1 MTKSL
6 LISIVVNEI
15 IRVKDTVKNIIGI
28 VSIIYIIFILSLG
41 VLLLS
46 IISIPRIIPIEPIR
60 KITTATSNKVGNS
73 LVWFLKVTLRIIHC
87 PKWQIEYPENISTKK
102 WYLGMSNH
110 SSWADIF
117 VLLFVSNYKIPLLKF
132 FIKKELRWIP
142 VIYLIHK
149 TIDMPFLN
157 RHSPDKIQNNTGLR
171 AHDFENA
178 KIAAQKFTRYP
189 TTAFSF
195 VEGTRFTD
203 KKKDLQ
209 SSPFE
214 NLLKPKIGALVTAL
228 SGMPMVEELIDFTII
243 YKTSKRSA
251 WDFAC
256 GEMKDIKIIV
266 KCYDI
271 PKSILS
277 IDNDSALFRNEFRKF
292 IDRIWCKKQVLIED
306 RKYKVS

>member
-1 MTKSL
+1 M
-6 LISIVVNEI
+6 
-15 IRVKDTVKNIIGI
+15 KNIIGI
-28 VSIIYIIFILSLG
+28 ISIVHIIFILSLG

-46 IISIPRIIPIEPIR
+46 VISIPRIIPIEAIR
-60 KITTATSNKVGNS
+60 KSTTAISNKIGNA
-73 LVWFLKVTLRIIHC
+73 LVWFLKVTLGFIHRT
-87 PKWQIEYPENISTKK
+87 KWQIEYPENLSTQK
-102 WYLGMSNH
+102 WYLGISNH

-142 VIYLIHK
+142 IIYLIHK

-157 RHSPDKIQNNTGLR
+157 RHSPDKIQNNPSLKM
-171 AHDFENA
+171 HDFENA

-195 VEGTRFTD
+195 AEGTRFTD
-203 KKKDLQ
+203 EKRVSQ

-256 GEMKDIKIIV
+256 GEMNDVIVIV
-266 KCYDI
+266 KCYEI
-271 PKSILS
+271 PKSFRS
-277 IDNDSALFRNEFRKF
+277 IDNNSAEFRNEFRKF
-292 IDRIWCKKQVLIED
+292 IDRIWRKKQVLIED
-306 RKYKVS
+306 KKHKIS

>member
-1 MTKSL
+1 M
-6 LISIVVNEI
+6 
-15 IRVKDTVKNIIGI
+15 KNIIGT

-41 VLLLS
+41 VLLLC
-46 IISIPRIIPIEPIR
+46 IISIPRIIPIEAIR
-60 KITTATSNKVGNS
+60 KITTATSNEIGNA
-73 LVWFLKVTLRIIHC
+73 LVWFLKVTLGFIHRT
-87 PKWQIEYPENISTKK
+87 KWQIKYPENISTKK

-117 VLLFVSNYKIPLLKF
+117 VLLFASNYKIPLLKF

-157 RHSPDKIQNNTGLR
+157 RHSPDEIQDNPDLR
-171 AHDFENA
+171 KHDFESA
-178 KIAAQKFTRYP
+178 KIAAKKFTRYP

-195 VEGTRFTD
+195 AEGTRFTVE
-203 KKKDLQ
+203 KRGLQ
-209 SSPFE
+209 SSPFD
-214 NLLKPKIGALVTAL
+214 NLLKPKIGALATAL

-256 GEMKDIKIIV
+256 GEMNDAKIIV
-266 KCYDI
+266 KCYEI
-271 PKSILS
+271 PKSIRS
-277 IDNDSALFRNEFRKF
+277 IDNDSTEFRNKFQKF
-292 IDRIWCKKQVLIED
+292 IDRIWRKKQILIEGEE
-306 RKYKVS
+306 YKIS

>member
-1 MTKSL
+1 M
-6 LISIVVNEI
+6 
-15 IRVKDTVKNIIGI
+15 KNIIGI

-46 IISIPRIIPIEPIR
+46 IISIPRIVPIEAIR
-60 KITTATSNKVGNS
+60 KITTATSNQIGNA
-73 LVWFLKVTLRIIHC
+73 LVWFLKVTLGFIHR
-87 PKWQIEYPENISTKK
+87 PKWQIEYPENISMKK

-117 VLLFVSNYKIPLLKF
+117 ILLFVSNYKIPLLKF

-142 VIYLIHK
+142 IIYLIHK

-157 RHSPDKIQNNTGLR
+157 RHSPTKIQNNPALR
-171 AHDFENA
+171 THDFENA

-195 VEGTRFTD
+195 AEGTRFTNE
-203 KKKDLQ
+203 KRALH
-209 SSPFE
+209 SSLFE

-256 GEMKDIKIIV
+256 GEMKDVKIIV
-266 KCYDI
+266 KCYEI

-277 IDNDSALFRNEFRKF
+277 IDNDSAVFRTEFRKF
-292 IDRIWCKKQVLIED
+292 IDRIWREKQTLIKDKK
-306 RKYKVS
+306 Y